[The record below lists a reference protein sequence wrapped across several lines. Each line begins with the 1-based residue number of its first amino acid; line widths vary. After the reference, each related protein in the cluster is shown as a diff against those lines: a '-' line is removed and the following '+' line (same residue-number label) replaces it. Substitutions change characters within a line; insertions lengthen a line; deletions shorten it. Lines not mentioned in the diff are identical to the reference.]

1 MLRGVWSNSLAP
13 YSLLSQGTMN
23 EEQFVNIDLDDDNV
37 CSVCKLGTEK
47 ETLSFCHICF
57 ELNIEGM
64 VLKGGSYCT
73 AVLAGHPVWSWVQ
86 MDLVEK
92 LSQSF
97 QKLCARSFL
106 ADQIWF
112 LPGNSRFLRLSKIT
126 LAKM

>member
-1 MLRGVWSNSLAP
+1 MLRGAWSNNLAP
-13 YSLLSQGTMN
+13 CSLLSQGTMN

-64 VLKGGSYCT
+64 VLKGDSYCT
-73 AVLAGHPVWSWVQ
+73 AALAGHPVWSWVQ